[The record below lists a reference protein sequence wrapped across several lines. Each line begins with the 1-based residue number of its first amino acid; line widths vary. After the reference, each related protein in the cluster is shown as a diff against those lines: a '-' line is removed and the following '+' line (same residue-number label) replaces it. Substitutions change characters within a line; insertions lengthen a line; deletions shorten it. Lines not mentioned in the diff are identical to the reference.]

1 MNMTMDSPETIEQIK
16 PEKFKIFLV
25 EDHPLTRSG
34 IMHIV
39 DSEEDM
45 FVCGEADNAAFAHQ
59 QIKELEPDI
68 VIADISLVDSTG
80 IDLIQMLRRDHISIP
95 VLVVTMHDERFYIEK
110 AFKAGANG
118 YLFKRDSVNNVTDA
132 IRQVMSGKSYSSESV
147 EDAMSTNSPHSVG
160 GDSSIVE
167 KLSRR
172 ELQIFELLGS
182 GNNRKEIAD
191 KLNISL
197 KTVESHVD
205 NMRAKL
211 NVSSGFELVYLAIKT
226 NLNPKDNH

>member
-1 MNMTMDSPETIEQIK
+1 MMESPLTMEQTNPER
-16 PEKFKIFLV
+16 FRIFLV

-45 FVCGEADNAAFAHQ
+45 FVCGEADSAFTAHE
-59 QIKELEPDI
+59 QIKELNPDI

-80 IDLIQMLRRDHISIP
+80 IDLIQMLRRDHIEIP
-95 VLVVTMHDERFYIEK
+95 VLVVTMHDERYYIEK

-147 EDAMSTNSPHSVG
+147 DSAMSTESSQSIS
-160 GDSSIVE
+160 GDSTIVE

-226 NLNPKDNH
+226 NLDPKDSR

>member
-1 MNMTMDSPETIEQIK
+1 MNVTLESPETTEQTQ
-16 PEKFKIFLV
+16 PDKFKIFLV

-45 FVCGEADNAAFAHQ
+45 FVCGEADNANTAHE
-59 QIKELEPDI
+59 QIKTLTPDI

-80 IDLIQMLRRDHISIP
+80 IDLIQMLRKDHIDIP
-95 VLVVTMHDERFYIEK
+95 VLVVTMHDERYYIEK

-132 IRQVMSGKSYSSESV
+132 IRQVMAGKSYSSDSV
-147 EDAMSTNSPHSVG
+147 ETAMSSESPHPVP

-191 KLNISL
+191 KLSISL

-226 NLNPKDNH
+226 NLDPKDSL

>member
-1 MNMTMDSPETIEQIK
+1 MNTTGSAAVECGQK
-16 PEKFKIFLV
+16 YKIFLV

-45 FVCGEADNAAFAHQ
+45 YVCGEADHAGKALE
-59 QIKELEPDI
+59 QIKSLHPDI

-80 IDLIQMLRRDHISIP
+80 IDLIQMLRQEKIPVP
-95 VLVVTMHDERFYIEK
+95 VLVVTMHDERFYIDK

-118 YLFKRDSVNNVTDA
+118 YLFKRDSVDSVTDA
-132 IRQVMSGKSYSSESV
+132 IRQVMAGNTYSSESI
-147 EDAMSTNSPHSVG
+147 EAAMQTGMQFDIS
-160 GDSSIVE
+160 GDSSILG
-167 KLSRR
+167 KLSKR
-172 ELQIFELLGS
+172 ELQIFELLGQ

-191 KLNISL
+191 LLNISL

-205 NMRAKL
+205 NMRSKL
-211 NVSSGFELVYLAIKT
+211 GVSSGFELVYLAIKT
-226 NLNPKDNH
+226 NLDPKDQSQIH